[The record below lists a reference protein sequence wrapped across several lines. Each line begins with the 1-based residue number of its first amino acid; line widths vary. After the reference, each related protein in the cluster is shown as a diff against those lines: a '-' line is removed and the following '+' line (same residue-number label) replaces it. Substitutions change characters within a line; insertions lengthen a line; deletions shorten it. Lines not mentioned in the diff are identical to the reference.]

1 MKYNHIFISGIGT
14 DVGKTV
20 SSAVLCQL
28 LKADYWKPV
37 QSGEL
42 DNTDSMKVE
51 KLVAFDGFKTL
62 PSKYVFQHPL
72 SPHAAAKLENREINL
87 DALTLPQN
95 DRLTLI
101 EGAGGLLVPLN
112 SKGDFYID
120 LLSKWNIPTILISR
134 NYLGSINH
142 TLLSIEA
149 LKNRNI
155 QLLGIVFVGEELP
168 ETMSLITATT
178 GLKKLLHIPHFE
190 EVTKNTITEFVE
202 AEIEVGTLR
211 NFEL

>member
-1 MKYNHIFISGIGT
+1 MNHKHIFISGIGT

-20 SSAVLCQL
+20 ASAVLCQL

-42 DNTDSMKVE
+42 ENTDSMKVE
-51 KLVAFDGFKTL
+51 KLVSFEGFKTI
-62 PSKYVFQHPL
+62 PSKYVFQNPL
-72 SPHAAAKLENREINL
+72 SPHAAAKLENREITLENL
-87 DALTLPQN
+87 ELPEN
-95 DRLTLI
+95 NRLTLI
-101 EGAGGLLVPLN
+101 EGAGGLMVPLN
-112 SKGDFYID
+112 FKGEFYID

-155 QLLGIVFVGEELP
+155 QIIGIVFIGEELP
-168 ETMSLITATT
+168 ETMSIITETT

-190 EVTKNTITEFVE
+190 DLTKENVFQFTEE
-202 AEIEVGTLR
+202 AISANMLQ
-211 NFEL
+211 NFE